1 MFWRDLGGLTDQN
14 LAKQVHFVVKLLC
27 DVVPH
32 TQNLRREHY
41 FSSPKIREGQN
52 LLISA
57 SKLFRTDQNPIISI
71 FPPSPLPC
79 TQGWPKLGALSL
91 TEVWNGRKVIG
102 SLHHI
107 GGIDLKK
114 LYRRL
119 RAKNP
124 VVRAWKRVQ
133 SMKIEFFVIGQRF
146 EHIWVQEKG
155 VFEIG

>member
-1 MFWRDLGGLTDQN
+1 MS
-14 LAKQVHFVVKLLC
+14 KSP
-27 DVVPH
+27 DVS
-32 TQNLRREHY
+32 LE
-41 FSSPKIREGQN
+41 
-52 LLISA
+52 
-57 SKLFRTDQNPIISI
+57 LFKTGENTIISK

-91 TEVWNGRKVIG
+91 TEVWKGRKVIG

-124 VVRAWKRVQ
+124 VVRGAWK
-133 SMKIEFFVIGQRF
+133 KGL
-146 EHIWVQEKG
+146 EHENWILRHWTEVWTHLSTGKEGIWNWVKQMSIQKCDTCLVEGNKVSQCSILLSISCTYSRSESG
-155 VFEIG
+155 W